1 MHRPSIDRLNAEDA
15 GTMNTIAARKRTLAA
30 LAVGC
35 AVAGCGPAPA
45 APTSLA
51 ASAPTVTAATSTAPA
66 PTASPMPIA
75 TAVPS
80 DPTQSATAQA
90 SPPADAPA
98 DACADP
104 SIAQLGVG
112 WNFVIATAPS
122 AGAQVQTGFRLR
134 GCGDVFEA
142 DFGWRLRDAAGAI
155 LVDDHAMMSCGT
167 GCVGTFD
174 LPVSYPPQA
183 QPQMGS
189 LEIYTTSMAD
199 GAEQLRAVIPV
210 VLH

>member
-1 MHRPSIDRLNAEDA
+1 MRARIPRSPSWVSA
-15 GTMNTIAARKRTLAA
+15 GT
-30 LAVGC
+30 
-35 AVAGCGPAPA
+35 
-45 APTSLA
+45 S
-51 ASAPTVTAATSTAPA
+51 S
-66 PTASPMPIA
+66 
-75 TAVPS
+75 
-80 DPTQSATAQA
+80 
-90 SPPADAPA
+90 SPPRRPLAPR
-98 DACADP
+98 
-104 SIAQLGVG
+104 
-112 WNFVIATAPS
+112 
-122 AGAQVQTGFRLR
+122 VQTGFRLR

-142 DFGWRLRDAAGAI
+142 DFGRRLRDAAGAI